1 MRRRRYNPTTMSK
14 QQPVR
19 TQRRGKRR
27 AVTRGRTTAPLRE
40 APLKGLKGLKAL
52 RKTPGKS
59 NFNPDAGPNFL
70 RAALAKKIGIGGG
83 PRKIKKPVSTTRGRT
98 TPAAQQGLQKGFS
111 RRARRPSRQ
120 QPIRNQPSLG
130 TGAMGFFDKGG
141 KIKNDVCARPT
152 GKGKGAARSV

>member
-14 QQPVR
+14 QQPVG
-19 TQRRGKRR
+19 TQRRGRR
-27 AVTRGRTTAPLRE
+27 AISRGRTTAPLRQT
-40 APLKGLKGLKAL
+40 PLKGLKGLKAL

-59 NFNPDAGPNFL
+59 NFSPGTAPKFL
-70 RAALAKKIGIGGG
+70 RDALAKRRGIGSGTK
-83 PRKIKKPVSTTRGRT
+83 KIKKPFSTTRGRT
-98 TPAAQQGLQKGFS
+98 IPAAQQGLQKVFS
-111 RRARRPSRQ
+111 KRTRKPSKQ

-152 GKGKGAARSV
+152 GRGKGAARSV